1 MTPGGRQAPTG
12 TADTG
17 TWRGSESKGQ
27 AMQLFNRYVST
38 RSLTVFAGEL
48 LLIFGS
54 VATAAVFQR
63 TPDLASNLW
72 KIALVTLI
80 CQLCL
85 YYNDF
90 YDLTLVHSNRELI
103 VRLLQ
108 AAGAASIVLAALYF
122 AEPDLMIGNGIFVSA
137 LFVFLVAILGWRLA
151 FNSVTGSLKLE
162 ERVLFVGTGETA
174 RKVARQI
181 LDQHDFAYRVI
192 GFIDDDASRI
202 GERIVN
208 PAIVGTPAD
217 MERLIAHH
225 QIDRIVVGLSDRRG
239 KLPVEELLRAKMAG
253 VRVEDATTTY
263 ERVTGKILIDDLRPS
278 WLIFSDG
285 FRVSRLSRVMKRT
298 IDLTLSIVMA
308 IVALPLMLLATLLV
322 LLDDGRPVLYRQERV
337 GENGRAF
344 VLTKFRSMRK
354 DAEKGGKPM
363 WATDGDDRITRIG
376 RFLRKTRLDE
386 LPQLWNVIRGDMS
399 FVGPRPERPF
409 FVDQLAA
416 DIPFYQQRHAV
427 KPGLTG
433 WAQVKYRYGSSRE
446 DAMEKLRYDLYY
458 IKHLSVIFDLTIVF
472 DTVKVVLF
480 RKGAA

>member
-1 MTPGGRQAPTG
+1 
-12 TADTG
+12 
-17 TWRGSESKGQ
+17 
-27 AMQLFNRYVST
+27 MQLFNRYVST

-54 VATAAVFQR
+54 VALAAAFQD
-63 TPDLASNLW
+63 TPNLAANLW

-90 YDLTLVHSNRELI
+90 YDLTLVHSSRELV

-108 AAGAASIVLAALYF
+108 AAGTASIILAALYSV
-122 AEPDLMIGNGIFVSA
+122 APDLMIGNGIFVSA
-137 LFVFLVAILGWRLA
+137 LFVFLFAILAWRLA
-151 FNSVTGSLKLE
+151 FNSLTGSLKLDE
-162 ERVLFVGTGETA
+162 ERVLFVGTGEVA

-181 LDQHDFAYRVI
+181 LDQHEFAYRVI

-217 MERLIAHH
+217 IDRLIAEHH
-225 QIDRIVVGLSDRRG
+225 VDRIVVGLSDRRG

-253 VRVEDATTTY
+253 IRVEDATTTY

-285 FRVSRLSRVMKRT
+285 FRVSRVTRLMKRT
-298 IDLTLSIVMA
+298 IDLALSLMLA
-308 IVALPLMLLATLLV
+308 IVTLPLMLLTALLV
-322 LLDDGRPVLYRQERV
+322 LLEDGRPILYCQERV
-337 GENGRAF
+337 GENGRTF
-344 VLTKFRSMRK
+344 VLSKFRSMRK
-354 DAEKGGKPM
+354 DAEKGGKPI
-363 WATDGDDRITRIG
+363 WATDGDDRITRVG
-376 RFLRKTRLDE
+376 RLIRKTRLDE
-386 LPQLWNVIRGDMS
+386 LPQLWNVVRGDMS

-409 FVDQLAA
+409 FVEQLSQQ
-416 DIPFYQQRHAV
+416 IPFYQQRHAV

-433 WAQVKYRYGSSRE
+433 WAQVKYRYGSSLE

-458 IKHLSVIFDLTIVF
+458 IKHLSVFFDLTIVF

>member
-1 MTPGGRQAPTG
+1 
-12 TADTG
+12 
-17 TWRGSESKGQ
+17 
-27 AMQLFNRYVST
+27 MQLFNRYVST

-54 VATAAVFQR
+54 VALAAAFQ
-63 TPDLASNLW
+63 TGGAIGGSLW
-72 KIALVTLI
+72 KIALVTVV

-108 AAGAASIVLAALYF
+108 AVGAASIVLAALYF
-122 AEPDLMIGNGIFVSA
+122 TIPALMIGDGIFVSA
-137 LFVFLVAILGWRLA
+137 LFVFLVGILGWRLL
-151 FNSVTGSLKLE
+151 FNRLTGSLKMQQRIL
-162 ERVLFVGTGETA
+162 VVGTGETA
-174 RKVARQI
+174 RTVVRQI
-181 LDQHDFAYRVI
+181 LDQREFAYTVV
-192 GFIDDDASRI
+192 GFIDDDAGRI

-208 PAIVGTPAD
+208 PAIIGTPAD
-217 MERLIAHH
+217 IPGMIARNE
-225 QIDRIVVGLSDRRG
+225 IDRIIVGLADRRG
-239 KLPVEELLRAKMAG
+239 KLPIEELLQAKMAG

-285 FRVSRLSRVMKRT
+285 FRVSRANRWAKRG
-298 IDLTLSIVMA
+298 IDLILAFTMA
-308 IVALPLMLLATLLV
+308 VVSVPAMV
-322 LLDDGRPVLYRQERV
+322 LTAIAIWLESGGPVLYCQERV
-337 GENGRAF
+337 GENGRTF
-344 VLTKFRSMRK
+344 TLCKFRSMHT
-354 DAEKGGKPM
+354 DAEKGGTPI
-363 WATDGDDRITRIG
+363 WARDGDERITRVG
-376 RFLRKTRLDE
+376 RIIRTTRLDE

-399 FVGPRPERPF
+399 FVGPRPERSF
-409 FVDQLAA
+409 FVAELAK

-458 IKHLSVIFDLTIVF
+458 IKHLSVFFDLTIVF

>member
-1 MTPGGRQAPTG
+1 
-12 TADTG
+12 
-17 TWRGSESKGQ
+17 
-27 AMQLFNRYVST
+27 MQLFNRYVST
-38 RSLTVFAGEL
+38 RSLTVFAGEVC
-48 LLIFGS
+48 LIFGS
-54 VATAAVFQR
+54 VALAALVQNTPHLTA
-63 TPDLASNLW
+63 NLW

-90 YDLTLVHSNRELI
+90 YDLTVVHSNRELV

-108 AAGAASIVLAALYF
+108 AAGAASIMLAALYF
-122 AEPDLMIGNGIFVSA
+122 VMPSVMIGNGIFVSA

-151 FNSVTGSLKLE
+151 FNHVTGSLRLE

-174 RKVARQI
+174 KKVARQI
-181 LDQHDFAYRVI
+181 LDQHDFAYRIV
-192 GFIDDDASRI
+192 GFIDDDPARV

-208 PAIVGTPAD
+208 PAIVGTPDDIDRIVAQ
-217 MERLIAHH
+217 HH
-225 QIDRIVVGLSDRRG
+225 VDRIVVGLSDRRG

-253 VRVEDATTTY
+253 IRVEDATTTY

-285 FRVSRLSRVMKRT
+285 FRVSRVSRLMKRT
-298 IDLTLSIVMA
+298 IDLTLALAMA
-308 IVALPLMLLATLLV
+308 LIALPLIVLTALLV
-322 LLDDGRPVLYRQERV
+322 WIDDGRPVLYRQERV
-337 GENGRAF
+337 GENGRTF
-344 VLTKFRSMRK
+344 VLSKFRSMRT
-354 DAEKGGKPM
+354 DAEQGGTPI
-363 WATDGDDRITRIG
+363 WAKDGDDRITRVG
-376 RFLRKTRLDE
+376 RFIRMTRLDE
-386 LPQLWNVIRGDMS
+386 LPQLWNVARGDMS

-409 FVDQLAA
+409 FVEQLSRA
-416 DIPFYQQRHAV
+416 IPFYQQRHAV

-433 WAQVKYRYGSSRE
+433 WAQVKYRYGSSLE

-458 IKHLSVIFDLTIVF
+458 IKHLSVVFDLTIVF

>member
-1 MTPGGRQAPTG
+1 
-12 TADTG
+12 
-17 TWRGSESKGQ
+17 
-27 AMQLFNRYVST
+27 MQLFNRHVST
-38 RSLTVFAGEL
+38 RSLTVFAAEL

-54 VATAAVFQR
+54 VAFAAVLQH
-63 TPDLASNLW
+63 TPDLAGNFG
-72 KIALVTLI
+72 KIALVTLV

-90 YDLTLVHSNRELI
+90 YDLTVVHSSRELI

-108 AAGAASIVLAALYF
+108 AAGAASIVLAAMYF
-122 AEPDLMIGNGIFVSA
+122 VQPGLMIGDGIFVSA

-151 FNSVTGSLKLE
+151 FNGVTGSLRLE
-162 ERVLFVGTGETA
+162 ERVLFVGTGDTA

-208 PAIVGTPAD
+208 PGIIGTPAD
-217 MERLIAHH
+217 MERLISAHH
-225 QIDRIVVGLSDRRG
+225 IDRIVVGLSDRRG

-285 FRVSRLSRVMKRT
+285 FRVSRLTRFMKRA
-298 IDLTLSIVMA
+298 IDLTLALVML
-308 IVALPLMLLATLLV
+308 VLALPLMLLTAVLV
-322 LLDDGRPVLYRQERV
+322 FLEDGRPVLYRQERV
-337 GENGRAF
+337 GENGRGF
-344 VLTKFRSMRK
+344 VLSKFRSMRK
-354 DAEKGGKPM
+354 DAEKGGTPI
-363 WATDGDDRITRIG
+363 WATDGDARITTVGRII
-376 RFLRKTRLDE
+376 RKTRLDE

-409 FVDQLAA
+409 FVEQLSQ
-416 DIPFYQQRHAV
+416 DIPFYQQRHVV

-433 WAQVKYRYGSSRE
+433 WAQVKYRYGSSLE